1 MFQGMQWSGMARGA
15 RGRGEAQLR
24 AGPAVPRWRA
34 VVAVSLWLAVFSN
47 VALWQRIAGLP
58 QWTGVQSLALGLGMA
73 GMIAGAMV
81 AILALLA
88 WGRAAKPVLLLSV
101 WVAAFAAYF
110 MLTYGIAIDTVMLIN
125 VLQTDVRES
134 ADLLHWRMALIVGA
148 LALPPTWWLLRI
160 RLAPAQGLR
169 QVARGAGLALAGV
182 LLALAAGLLAFQPL
196 SSAMRNH
203 KQLRYMMNPL
213 AMLYAAGDL
222 AAIKLRHPDTSLH
235 PIAEDAAPGASYA
248 RQSAPPLVVL
258 VVGETGRAGNFGVDG
273 YARPTTPM
281 LSARSDLVVARNAW
295 SCGTSTAVS
304 LPCMFSHLGRAEYD
318 DSKRYESLLDVLQ
331 RAGLAVLW
339 VDNQAGCKGVCDRV
353 HAAKTADTAA
363 DHPGLCADGEC
374 LDMVLLENLD
384 ERIAALPREQR
395 ERGVVLVLHQMGS
408 HGPAYYKRSPPQ
420 DKKFLPEC
428 ASNALQSCSRQELV
442 NAYDN
447 SIVATDRMLG
457 GLIEWLAKARAQQ
470 PTAMMYV
477 ADHGES
483 LGENNIYLHGLPYSV
498 APDVQKHIP
507 WITWLS
513 PAMQQRMGADLA
525 CLQGSLAQQ
534 RISHDN
540 YFHSVLGLADV
551 RTRLYQPA
559 LDIFARCENRDMQKR

>member
-15 RGRGEAQLR
+15 RSRGEAQLR

-34 VVAVSLWLAVFSN
+34 VVAISLWLAVFSN

-134 ADLLHWRMALIVGA
+134 ADLLHWRMALIVGV

-160 RLAPAQGLR
+160 RLAPAKGLR

-213 AMLYAAGDL
+213 ATLYAAGDL

-353 HAAKTADTAA
+353 HSAKTSDTAA

>member
-1 MFQGMQWSGMARGA
+1 MQWSGMARGA
-15 RGRGEAQLR
+15 RSRGEAQLR

-34 VVAVSLWLAVFSN
+34 VVAISLWLAVFSN

-134 ADLLHWRMALIVGA
+134 ADLLHWRMALIVGV

-160 RLAPAQGLR
+160 RLAPAKGLR

-213 AMLYAAGDL
+213 ATLYAAGDL

-353 HAAKTADTAA
+353 HSAKTSDTAA